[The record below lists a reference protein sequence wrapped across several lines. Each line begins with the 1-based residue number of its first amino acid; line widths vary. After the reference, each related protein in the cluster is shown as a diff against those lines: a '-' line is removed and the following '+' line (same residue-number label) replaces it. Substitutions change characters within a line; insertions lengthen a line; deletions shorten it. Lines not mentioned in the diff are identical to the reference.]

1 MTALFR
7 RNAVVPQ
14 RMKTQCHRICRFA
27 TAELEN
33 TAALLTESAVRKEDT
48 MEKIRA
54 LSKAQFAQSGFDT
67 SDYHFITEPGTF
79 TAYLDLKVW
88 GKRCLECF
96 FTFAD
101 GRKIIAC
108 TFPEADYLGLA
119 DIPIGT
125 ECVLTFERTVR
136 SKRIYLRK
144 AGAVL

>member
-1 MTALFR
+1 
-7 RNAVVPQ
+7 
-14 RMKTQCHRICRFA
+14 
-27 TAELEN
+27 
-33 TAALLTESAVRKEDT
+33 

-67 SDYHFITEPGTF
+67 SDYRFTTEPGTF
-79 TAYLDLKVW
+79 TVYLELKVW

-125 ECVLTFERTVR
+125 NLRLTFERTVR
-136 SKRIYLRK
+136 SKRIYLWR
-144 AGAVL
+144 AETVL

>member
-1 MTALFR
+1 M
-7 RNAVVPQ
+7 
-14 RMKTQCHRICRFA
+14 
-27 TAELEN
+27 EN
-33 TAALLTESAVRKEDT
+33 TMALLIESAVRKEVA

-67 SDYHFITEPGTF
+67 NDYHFITELGTF

-101 GRKIIAC
+101 DRKIVAC

-125 ECVLTFERTVR
+125 KLRLTFEETVR
-136 SKRIYLRK
+136 SKRIYLRN
-144 AGAVL
+144 AEAVL